1 MQRDRLAAA
10 RLWLS
15 NAETDLELAR
25 EIAGRYASRACF
37 HAQQSAEMALKGLLI
52 ALADDHPRTDIGDGL
67 VRELEALGEVVPP
80 GIIAAANRL
89 DLYYTGSRYPDALGG
104 ADPRKVLVSAD
115 ALVAADRAAEV
126 VAFAAAAIDRV
137 AGSSEPGP

>member
-52 ALADDHPRTDIGDGL
+52 ALADDHPRTHIGDGL

-80 GIIAAANRL
+80 GIIAAAN
-89 DLYYTGSRYPDALGG
+89 PDALGG

-126 VAFAAAAIDRV
+126 VAFAAAAIERV

>member
-52 ALADDHPRTDIGDGL
+52 ALADDHPRTHIGDGL

-80 GIIAAANRL
+80 GIIAAAN
-89 DLYYTGSRYPDALGG
+89 PDALGG

-115 ALVAADRAAEV
+115 ARRSGSGGRSRRVRRGCDRSRCWFVGTGTLA
-126 VAFAAAAIDRV
+126 R
-137 AGSSEPGP
+137 ST